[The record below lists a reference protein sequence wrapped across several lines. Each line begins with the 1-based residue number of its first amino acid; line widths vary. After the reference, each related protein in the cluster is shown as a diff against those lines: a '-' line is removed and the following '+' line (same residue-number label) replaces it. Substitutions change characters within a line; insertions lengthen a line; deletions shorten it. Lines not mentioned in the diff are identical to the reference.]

1 MSEVFVCFRTYFVVT
16 LLFVV
21 ILLLPQSKKDWG
33 NTAVKV
39 VMILHAKR
47 RRRVFNIMNSLLCT
61 HGRSGCFLEGHEE
74 QTEAHNCKRNDQTG
88 RPEAS
93 LSAVHLSPTHA
104 NNYNLVHHYIMLLTV
119 A

>member
-1 MSEVFVCFRTYFVVT
+1 MSEVFVCFRTDFG
-16 LLFVV
+16 L
-21 ILLLPQSKKDWG
+21 KK
-33 NTAVKV
+33 TAVKV
-39 VMILHAKR
+39 VMILHANR
-47 RRRVFNIMNSLLCT
+47 RRRVFNIMCT